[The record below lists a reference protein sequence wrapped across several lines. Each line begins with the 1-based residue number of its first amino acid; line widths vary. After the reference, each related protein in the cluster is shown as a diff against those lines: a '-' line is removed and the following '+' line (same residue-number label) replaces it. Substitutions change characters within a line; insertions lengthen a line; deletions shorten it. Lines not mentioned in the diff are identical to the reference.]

1 MSRATVLASVLLV
14 VVSVVACSSSSS
26 DSTTSP
32 EGGAATSKT
41 CVDFVVTDE
50 EKTCTLAADCTFVAA
65 LRVCPG
71 DDSCGGQI
79 PMNRAGA
86 ARYDRET
93 SAIPRTQGSCGKAA
107 PQACVSGLCVVCSNA
122 SACPDGG

>member
-1 MSRATVLASVLLV
+1 MSRATVLASFVLIAACA
-14 VVSVVACSSSSS
+14 VACSSS
-26 DSTTSP
+26 DSTTTTTDSA
-32 EGGAATSKT
+32 AATSST
-41 CVDFVVTDE
+41 CVDFVVADE

-71 DDSCGGQI
+71 DDACGGQI

-86 ARYDRET
+86 ARYARET
-93 SAIPRTQGSCGKAA
+93 SALSRTQGSCGKPA
-107 PQACVSGLCVVCSNA
+107 PEACVSGRCVVCSSP